1 MLARLTLSQASLFT
15 AWAWISSSAC
25 RLIRCNPT
33 VDWRARASEFTDM
46 VNRIVAQ
53 QRPSNWAMYQLV
65 TTTLK
70 ILPHDECRSGDVC
83 RVGHL
88 RTCYLVGDPMSPL
101 LSRLSHV
108 PLHHTN
114 VQQLTSRLF
123 WLYAGHVLLSR
134 VPESRSRTLKTS
146 APSLDSLYPRGR
158 RTRMVLLLP
167 G

>member
-88 RTCYLVGDPMSPL
+88 RTCYLVGDPMSVSSNSRCRRARALINDQPTAFTFSPFPRSTTSYKCPTTHLSTILALCRTCPPL
-101 LSRLSHV
+101 SG
-108 PLHHTN
+108 P
-114 VQQLTSRLF
+114 
-123 WLYAGHVLLSR
+123 R
-134 VPESRSRTLKTS
+134 VSIQDP
-146 APSLDSLYPRGR
+146 
-158 RTRMVLLLP
+158 
-167 G
+167 